1 MRHCRLGLKL
11 FLSAVLTLPF
21 MLPSLS
27 WGRTDFIG
35 VTPSSDEIR
44 AAFLKEDHPLDRQRL
59 GAARTR
65 GLDLSGSAKDEVQKY
80 NQEQLAQAAP
90 TRPEVYP
97 SSPPQDARKRFS
109 QNSAAQYIGPDY
121 GFEEKSAEVRVSF
134 DMIRFEFNSNR
145 LTSEGF
151 VLVRRIAGVLASE
164 ELDGSHFVIEG
175 HTDAKGTQAYN
186 QNLSQQRALAVR
198 NALVGLGID
207 ARRLH
212 IRGRGSSMLLDQN
225 NPYSGINR
233 RVEFVKF

>member
-1 MRHCRLGLKL
+1 MRHCIPVLKL
-11 FLSAVLTLPF
+11 LVSAVLTLPF

-44 AAFLKEDHPLDRQRL
+44 AAFLKEDHPLERSRSS
-59 GAARTR
+59 GARTR

-80 NQEQLAQAAP
+80 NQEQLAQASP
-90 TRPEVYP
+90 TRPELPQAPYP
-97 SSPPQDARKRFS
+97 IEKQFSENRK
-109 QNSAAQYIGPDY
+109 QYQYIGPSY
-121 GFEEKSAEVRVSF
+121 GLEEKPAEVRVSF

-145 LTSEGF
+145 LTSDGLA
-151 VLVRRIAGVLASE
+151 LVRRIAGVLASA
-164 ELDGSHFVIEG
+164 ELEGSHFVIEG
-175 HTDAKGTQAYN
+175 HTDAKGAQTYN
-186 QNLSQQRALAVR
+186 HNLSLQRALAVR

-207 ARRLH
+207 VRRLH

-225 NPYSGINR
+225 NPYSGVNR